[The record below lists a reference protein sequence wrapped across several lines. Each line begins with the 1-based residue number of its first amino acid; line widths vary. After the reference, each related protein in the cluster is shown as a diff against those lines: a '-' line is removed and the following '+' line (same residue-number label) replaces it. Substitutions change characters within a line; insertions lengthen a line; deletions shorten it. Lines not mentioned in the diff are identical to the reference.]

1 MEAWSPF
8 HTWGRTSDFRL
19 TPSRHGLYYIL
30 NLNIFR
36 LLTVSSCG
44 KPPTPMQVSWPL
56 RNSQIVLPCPASPH
70 IFLSLLNAG
79 PTLFSS
85 RYFSFFIIIIFPSL
99 FPSTSFTSES
109 VNQRNPVGPPR
120 CDGNVIAHRIFHDN
134 FFISK
139 FNYFKIK
146 LCNRCKFVHWTD
158 PSTHRNFYIFK
169 LSTHGNFYIFNCTVT
184 SATW

>member
-1 MEAWSPF
+1 MWEAPNPNASF
-8 HTWGRTSDFRL
+8 L
-19 TPSRHGLYYIL
+19 TITKFPDCPPLSRQPSH
-30 NLNIFR
+30 FP
-36 LLTVSSCG
+36 LLTKCG
-44 KPPTPMQVSWPL
+44 AHSFL
-56 RNSQIVLPCPASPH
+56 LLD
-70 IFLSLLNAG
+70 IFLFLLL
-79 PTLFSS
+79 LF
-85 RYFSFFIIIIFPSL
+85 FPR
-99 FPSTSFTSES
+99 TSFTSES